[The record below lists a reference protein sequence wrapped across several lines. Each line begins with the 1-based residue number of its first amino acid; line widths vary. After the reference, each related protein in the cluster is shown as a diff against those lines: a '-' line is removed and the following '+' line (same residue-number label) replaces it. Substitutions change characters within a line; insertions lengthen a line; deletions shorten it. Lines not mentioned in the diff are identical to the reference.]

1 MPFKRHL
8 LTAVAFA
15 LCASLG
21 RAAVPSKH
29 EVLQAIAVME
39 KSISGPQAV
48 EAAKTIVVYAQSS
61 DDVLVNIG
69 PDELPWLDEDWG
81 LGGEREQS
89 CKSLL
94 LAAFVAGN
102 VKSQI
107 KNEKAEDDT
116 YSGWLFAIDTYTRLR
131 AKEGF
136 TSPSMDSLAKMRAD
150 GTLLQHAR
158 DVRSKEEQEE
168 QADEQKKPMA

>member
-89 CKSLL
+89 AIRASW
-94 LAAFVAGN
+94 LATNALSHQKAAS
-102 VKSQI
+102 VK
-107 KNEKAEDDT
+107 
-116 YSGWLFAIDTYTRLR
+116 
-131 AKEGF
+131 
-136 TSPSMDSLAKMRAD
+136 P
-150 GTLLQHAR
+150 
-158 DVRSKEEQEE
+158 
-168 QADEQKKPMA
+168 

>member
-69 PDELPWLDEDWG
+69 PDELPWLDEDWRCSWPP
-81 LGGEREQS
+81 LSR
-89 CKSLL
+89 
-94 LAAFVAGN
+94 AN